1 MNDRNGYR
9 QIISS
14 RDDELTFGKH
24 KGKSIYWILEHEP
37 GYILWLSDEKIVQFP
52 VDILEDAQNYADE
65 QEDYSDDDFLWE
77 GWADDFDPY

>member
-1 MNDRNGYR
+1 MNDRGGYR

-24 KGKSIYWILEHEP
+24 KGRSVYWILEHEP

-52 VDILEDAQNYADE
+52 DEILNDADE
-65 QEDYSDDDFLWE
+65 YSRE
-77 GWADDFDPY
+77 EDDFDWLDHWGDDD

>member
-1 MNDRNGYR
+1 MNDRGGYR

-37 GYILWLSDEKIVQFP
+37 GYILWLDDEKIVQFP
-52 VDILEDAQNYADE
+52 VEIVNDADM
-65 QEDYSDDDFLWE
+65 YSREEDDFMDYEGWE
-77 GWADDFDPY
+77 GWLDD